1 MIIYV
6 NRNGEA
12 DFRLRA
18 RWSVGAVMARCGNH
32 LVVLTPT
39 TVLPDVWI
47 YQQPQLEGPS

>member
-6 NRNGEA
+6 NRKGEA

-18 RWSVGAVMARCGNH
+18 RSVGPVITRCISH
-32 LVVLTPT
+32 LVILTPT